1 MTFGSPNSHH
11 QQMFIPASFRVDDR
25 DTLLAFMGRY
35 GFATLVST
43 CHGALSAT
51 HVPLIVDHE
60 NERLLCHLARGNPQ
74 WEGFGDTETLAI
86 FMGPHAYVSPT
97 WYATVPAVPT
107 WNYAVVHVYGVP
119 RLLSADQ
126 TREVVDL
133 TVRKYESGR
142 QSPWPNDLPD
152 DFRQRLLAGVVGFEM
167 PLTRIEGKYKL
178 GQNRSAADQTGM
190 LKWLHHE
197 GVESRLLAEFIE
209 HILAEASRAE
219 QRNAA
224 DSR

>member
-1 MTFGSPNSHH
+1 
-11 QQMFIPASFRVDDR
+11 MFIPTSFRVDDR
-25 DTLLAFMGRY
+25 ETLLAFMGRY

-43 CHGALSAT
+43 CHGALSAI

-60 NERLLCHLARGNPQ
+60 NERLLGHFARGNPQ
-74 WEGFGDTETLAI
+74 WEGFGDTEALAI

-97 WYATVPAVPT
+97 WYATGPAVPT

-119 RLLSADQ
+119 RLLSADE
-126 TREVVDL
+126 TRKVVDL

-142 QSPWPNDLPD
+142 QSPWSNDLPD
-152 DFRQRLLAGVVGFEM
+152 DFRQRLLAGVIGFEI

-190 LKWLHHE
+190 LNGLHND

-209 HILAEASRAE
+209 HTLADASRAE
-219 QRNAA
+219 PGDAA

>member
-1 MTFGSPNSHH
+1 
-11 QQMFIPASFRVDDR
+11 MFIPASFRVDDR
-25 DTLLAFMGRY
+25 ETLLAFMGRY

-60 NERLLCHLARGNPQ
+60 NERLLGH
-74 WEGFGDTETLAI
+74 
-86 FMGPHAYVSPT
+86 
-97 WYATVPAVPT
+97 
-107 WNYAVVHVYGVP
+107 
-119 RLLSADQ
+119 LLSPDQ

-152 DFRQRLLAGVVGFEM
+152 DFRQRLLAGVVGFEI

-178 GQNRSAADQTGM
+178 SQNRSAADQTGM
-190 LKWLHHE
+190 LKGLHHE

-219 QRNAA
+219 PSDAA